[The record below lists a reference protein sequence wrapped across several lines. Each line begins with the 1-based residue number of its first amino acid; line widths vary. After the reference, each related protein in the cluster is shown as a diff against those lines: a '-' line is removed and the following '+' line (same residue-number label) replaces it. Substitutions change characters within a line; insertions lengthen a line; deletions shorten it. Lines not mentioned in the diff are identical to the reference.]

1 MKVARW
7 ASRASTTMA
16 GIATVRRPASLL
28 GSSVHAS
35 TAARSHTRPEANS
48 ARSLRPPRVGPF
60 EAPLT
65 ADERRAVAELIE
77 DGTLAAAIAAV
88 AADDPD
94 LADQ

>member
-1 MKVARW
+1 MVAVNLVDLPPELRDAVTRARES
-7 ASRASTTMA
+7 ASRN
-16 GIATVRRPASLL
+16 G
-28 GSSVHAS
+28 
-35 TAARSHTRPEANS
+35 
-48 ARSLRPPRVGPF
+48 SLRPPRVGPF
-60 EAPLT
+60 VSPLT